1 MYNGAMYPLGKLT
14 SRQRIVQAAQQELL
28 DSGILGL
35 RMEVVAEKAE
45 VSVPL
50 IYKYYGNRDGLL
62 TEVLSRLYDGDSYQ
76 KLSAYADIF
85 VEMQNPSLDDIA
97 ILFAT
102 VQQDFR
108 MPGRWQRLQILAASV
123 EIPELQ
129 TRLAAIHL
137 QHQAQVISF
146 LQVALTKVASQQPGH
161 TEASIRAAVSLAPA
175 LASLIMTQSFGSVLD
190 DLVDIKVRE
199 AAAEEMK
206 VLLRLIINSVITA
219 GTQTAVDSPHGS

>member
-1 MYNGAMYPLGKLT
+1 MYPVGKLT
-14 SRQRIVQAAQQELL
+14 SRQRIIRATEEELL
-28 DSGILGL
+28 ESGILGL
-35 RMEVVAEKAE
+35 RMEVVAEKAD

-62 TEVLSRLYDGDSYQ
+62 TEVLGRLYDGDSYK

-85 VEMQNPSLDDIA
+85 IEMDNPSLDDIA

-123 EIPELQ
+123 ELPELQ

-137 QHQAQVISF
+137 EHQKHVINF
-146 LQVALTKVASQQPGH
+146 LTVALTKVASQQPNH
-161 TEASIRAAVSLAPA
+161 TEVSIRAAVALASP

-190 DLVDIKVRE
+190 DLVDIKERE

-219 GTQTAVDSPHGS
+219 GVETTVDSPHGS

>member
-1 MYNGAMYPLGKLT
+1 MYPVGKLT
-14 SRQRIVQAAQQELL
+14 SRQRILRATQQELL
-28 DSGILGL
+28 ESGILGL

-50 IYKYYGNRDGLL
+50 IYKYYGSRDGLL

-76 KLSAYADIF
+76 KLSAYADVF
-85 VEMQNPSLDDIA
+85 VEMQNPSVDDIA

-102 VQQDFR
+102 VQQEFR

-123 EIPELQ
+123 ELPELQ

-137 QHQAQVISF
+137 EHQKHVISF
-146 LQVALTKVASQQPGH
+146 LTIALTAVVSQQPDQ
-161 TEASIRAAVSLAPA
+161 TDADIKAAVALAPP

-190 DLVDIKVRE
+190 DLVDIEARE
-199 AAAEEMK
+199 AAAEDMK
-206 VLLRLIINSVITA
+206 DLLRLIINSVITVGA
-219 GTQTAVDSPHGS
+219 QSAVDSQHGS

>member
-1 MYNGAMYPLGKLT
+1 MYPLGKLT

-62 TEVLSRLYDGDSYQ
+62 TEVLTRLYDGDSYQ
-76 KLSAYADIF
+76 KLSAYADVF
-85 VEMQNPSLDDIA
+85 VEMQNPSVDDIA

-102 VQQDFR
+102 VQQEFR

-137 QHQAQVISF
+137 RHQKQVIAF
-146 LQVALTKVASQQPGH
+146 LHVALTKVVSQQPGH
-161 TEASIRAAVSLAPA
+161 TEASIRAAVSLAPP

-190 DLVDIKVRE
+190 DLVDI
-199 AAAEEMK
+199 
-206 VLLRLIINSVITA
+206 NNCT
-219 GTQTAVDSPHGS
+219 

>member
-62 TEVLSRLYDGDSYQ
+62 TEVLTRLYDGDSYQ

-102 VQQDFR
+102 VQQEFR

-123 EIPELQ
+123 ELPELQ

-146 LQVALTKVASQQPGH
+146 LQVALTKVVSRQPGH